1 MGIITNL
8 LTVVQLLDRL
18 LQYGSMAVGAQHVPA
33 KLNPSPRVR
42 VQKNGY
48 DCGPFV
54 CSSSC
59 HRSLA
64 LTRSQRSKGA
74 AKNTSRNV
82 SSPAASLR
90 SAQAAGQ
97 SRSPQPACQAD
108 QSMMPAPVCKRQ
120 RTMS

>member
-59 HRSLA
+59 HRESGTHTLPEVKGSRQEH
-64 LTRSQRSKGA
+64 LQERLVTRRLS
-74 AKNTSRNV
+74 AKRPV
-82 SSPAASLR
+82 SASIANAPASL
-90 SAQAAGQ
+90 SG
-97 SRSPQPACQAD
+97 
-108 QSMMPAPVCKRQ
+108 
-120 RTMS
+120 